1 MAVGPAELLYAH
13 PSEFEIHQSSMRTV
27 EAESDIRNF
36 AAASAAKLKTSF
48 RRIDRTDSPGH
59 LPARNFDIG
68 S

>member
-1 MAVGPAELLYAH
+1 MAPAELLYAH

-27 EAESDIRNF
+27 EAESHIRNF
-36 AAASAAKLKTSF
+36 AAESAATLETSS
-48 RRIDRTDSPGH
+48 RRNDRTGSPGH